1 MAASLSS
8 AKATAAIFE
17 KNNVNVN
24 YSWPLV
30 LGSALGGISVSEIY
44 LALVHYPVY
53 NKNMETVATSITNLD
68 LHDIA
73 RCSTTYGIRRYFVVH
88 PAEAQRQLAKR
99 IMGFWQDG
107 YGAEYN
113 PDRQTAFSR
122 VKIADNLEE
131 VYAEIEAKHGI
142 APIKVATDARKYAN
156 TVTYAELRKDIE
168 TIETPILLLF
178 GTGWGLLK
186 EDVEKMDRILEPIYG
201 PTDYNHLSVRSAVS
215 IILDRLRGH

>member
-1 MAASLSS
+1 MAD
-8 AKATAAIFE
+8 
-17 KNNVNVN
+17 
-24 YSWPLV
+24 
-30 LGSALGGISVSEIY
+30 IY
-44 LALVHYPVY
+44 LALIHAPVY

-73 RCSTTYGIRRYFVVH
+73 RSSTTYGIKRYYVVH

-113 PDRQTAFSR
+113 PDRQEAFSR
-122 VKIADNLEE
+122 VKIAADLAE
-131 VYAEIEAKHGI
+131 VYAEITAEQGV
-142 APIKVATDARKYAN
+142 APLRVATDARKYAN
-156 TVTYAELRKDIE
+156 TVSYAQLRKDIE
-168 TIETPILLLF
+168 TSETPILLLF

-186 EDVEKMDRILEPIYG
+186 EDMETMDQILEPVYG
-201 PTDYNHLSVRSAVS
+201 PTDYNHLSVRSAVA